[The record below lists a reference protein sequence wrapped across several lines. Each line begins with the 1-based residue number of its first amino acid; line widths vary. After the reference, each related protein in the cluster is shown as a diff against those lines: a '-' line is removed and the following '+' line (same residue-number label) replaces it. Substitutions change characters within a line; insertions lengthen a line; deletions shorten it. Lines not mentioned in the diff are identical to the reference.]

1 MVICILPHIAPTGPS
16 ALRTP
21 SGVRTALRPD
31 FFIIFVVTN
40 TGNMMNR
47 PRRLPISTQDF
58 EKLRNAGDLYVD
70 KTQYIEKL
78 LSLGTVFFLSR
89 PHRFGKSLFLSTL
102 KAYFE
107 GRKELFEGLYIA
119 EREEEIAR
127 WERREAWEE
136 SPVLYFDLN
145 ARDYVNQDALPNRLL
160 KQLKKLEKKYQV
172 VGEGDVPE
180 ERFIY
185 LIETIYETIGKQ
197 VVILVDEY
205 DKPLLET
212 VEDEALNEANRSQ
225 LKAFYEVLKNCDRY
239 IRFAFLTGI
248 TKFSKTTLFSG
259 VNNLID
265 ITLLDDYN
273 AICGFTEDELT
284 AYLSQKIEKLAR
296 AENTT
301 VEETRA
307 TLKKKYDG
315 YCFSRKGGRVYNPF
329 SLLRVLANSEYD
341 YYWFENATPSYLVR
355 YLRRT
360 QIFMPDLEEELLL
373 DAGSLQDFR
382 YNDEDSVIPLLFQSG
397 YLTIKKYLAEEQIF
411 QLGYPNE
418 EVRFGF
424 LQELLPLYVNI
435 RRDDVRATVLKLY
448 RALRSGD
455 IAEAMVQISEILA
468 GIIYGNIPSSEKGR
482 PLREQYYQSVLYAV
496 FRLLG
501 VHAQAEVVC
510 ATGRIDM
517 LVLTRQHVYIFE
529 FKVNTQGTAQDAI
542 DQIKDREY
550 FRAVSAEGRPVHL
563 VGVSFDEK
571 TRNVGEWKEEV
582 LGRS

>member
-1 MVICILPHIAPTGPS
+1 
-16 ALRTP
+16 
-21 SGVRTALRPD
+21 
-31 FFIIFVVTN
+31 
-40 TGNMMNR
+40 MNR
-47 PRRLPISTQDF
+47 SRRLPISTQDF
-58 EKLRNAGDLYVD
+58 EKLRNAENLYVD

-107 GRKELFEGLYIA
+107 GQKELFEGLYIA

-127 WERREAWEE
+127 REKRTPWEE
-136 SPVLYFDLN
+136 SPVLYLELN
-145 ARDYVNQDALPNRLL
+145 AENFSSLDILENCLETHLAAWEALYGSDGVAKTSAGRFRAVV
-160 KQLKKLEKKYQV
+160 QRAYEKM
-172 VGEGDVPE
+172 
-180 ERFIY
+180 
-185 LIETIYETIGKQ
+185 GKQ
-197 VVILVDEY
+197 VVILIDEY

-212 VEDEALNEANRSQ
+212 VTNEALNNAMRAQ

-259 VNNLID
+259 VNNLKD
-265 ITLLDDYN
+265 ITLHNDFD
-273 AICGFTEDELT
+273 AICGFTEEELT
-284 AYLSQKIEKLAR
+284 TYLSQKIAKLAEE
-296 AENTT
+296 ENST

-315 YCFSRKGGRVYNPF
+315 YCFSRKGVRVYNPF
-329 SLLRVLANSEYD
+329 SIMNVLADSTYD
-341 YYWFENATPSYLVR
+341 YYWFENATPSYLVH
-355 YLRRT
+355 YLKRMW
-360 QIFMPDLEEELLL
+360 IFIPDL
-373 DAGSLQDFR
+373 DQDVKVGAQVVQDFR
-382 YNDEDSVIPLLFQSG
+382 YNDHDAIIPLLFQSG
-397 YLTIKKYLAEEQIF
+397 YLTIKNTIARGLIF

-424 LQELLPLYVNI
+424 LHELLPLYSSLTRTNI
-435 RRDDVRATVLKLY
+435 DIVVLELY
-448 RALRSGD
+448 ELFDEGD
-455 IAEAMVQISEILA
+455 LAGAMKHVSVILA
-468 GIIYGNIPSSEKGR
+468 GIIYGNIPNGEEGR

-501 VHAQAEVVC
+501 IHAQAEVVC

-529 FKVNTQGTAQDAI
+529 FKVNTQGSAQDAI

-550 FRAVSAEGRPVHL
+550 FRAVAAEGRPVHL

-571 TRNVGEWKEEV
+571 TRNIGEWCVGAPPVVEE
-582 LGRS
+582 GHGEG

>member
-1 MVICILPHIAPTGPS
+1 MNDPRILPI
-16 ALRTP
+16 
-21 SGVRTALRPD
+21 
-31 FFIIFVVTN
+31 
-40 TGNMMNR
+40 GNQ
-47 PRRLPISTQDF
+47 TF
-58 EKLRNAGDLYVD
+58 EDIRQKEQLYVD
-70 KTQYIEKL
+70 KTSYIYTLAYAGFKH
-78 LSLGTVFFLSR
+78 TFLSR

-102 KAYFE
+102 RTYFE

-119 EREEEIAR
+119 EREDEIAR
-127 WERREAWEE
+127 LQKREPWEA
-136 SPVLYFDLN
+136 SPVLYLELN
-145 ARDYVNQDALPNRLL
+145 AEDYSTPEALENCLDTHLSAWEALYGCDGVTLSGRFRSVV
-160 KQLKKLEKKYQV
+160 QRACEKM
-172 VGEGDVPE
+172 
-180 ERFIY
+180 
-185 LIETIYETIGKQ
+185 GKQ
-197 VVILVDEY
+197 VVILIDEY

-212 VEDEALNEANRSQ
+212 VEDETLNEANRSL

-239 IRFAFLTGI
+239 IRFSFLTGI

-259 VNNLID
+259 VNNLKD
-265 ITLLDDYN
+265 ITLHNDYD
-273 AICGFTEDELT
+273 AICGFTEEELT
-284 AYLSQKIEKLAR
+284 TYLSSEIEKLAE
-296 AENTT
+296 AENST
-301 VEETRA
+301 VEGTRA

-315 YCFSRKGGRVYNPF
+315 YCFSRKGVKVYNPF
-329 SLLRVLANSEYD
+329 SILNVLADSTYD
-341 YYWFENATPSYLVR
+341 YYWFETATPSYLVN

-529 FKVNTQGTAQDAI
+529 FKVNTQGSAQDAI

-571 TRNVGEWKEEV
+571 TRNIGEWKEEV
-582 LGRS
+582 LGRF

>member
-1 MVICILPHIAPTGPS
+1 
-16 ALRTP
+16 
-21 SGVRTALRPD
+21 
-31 FFIIFVVTN
+31 
-40 TGNMMNR
+40 MMNR
-47 PRRLPISTQDF
+47 LRRLPISTQDF
-58 EKLRNAGDLYVD
+58 EQLRRDEDLYVD

-78 LSLGTVFFLSR
+78 FSLGRIFFLSR

-102 KAYFE
+102 RAYFE

-127 WERREAWEE
+127 GQRREPWEA

-145 ARDYVNQDALPNRLL
+145 AKDYLSGKTLQERLSLQLDFLEAQFDIKPKYDAP
-160 KQLKKLEKKYQV
+160 
-172 VGEGDVPE
+172 DD
-180 ERFIY
+180 RFIY
-185 LIETIYETIGKQ
+185 LIRMIYQTTQKQ

-212 VEDEALNEANRSQ
+212 VTNEELNIAIRAQ
-225 LKAFYEVLKNCDRY
+225 LKAFYEVLKQCDRY

-248 TKFSKTTLFSG
+248 TKFSKMTLFSG

-265 ITLLDDYN
+265 ITLLDDYD
-273 AICGFTEDELT
+273 AICGFTEEELT
-284 AYLSQKIEKLAR
+284 AYLSPQIAKLAE

-301 VEETRA
+301 VEATRA
-307 TLKKKYDG
+307 RLKKEYDG

-329 SLLRVLANSEYD
+329 SLLRVLANCEYD
-341 YYWFENATPSYLVR
+341 YYWFENATPSYLVN
-355 YLRRT
+355 YLKRT
-360 QIFMPDLEEELLL
+360 QIFMPDLEDELLL
-373 DAGSLQDFR
+373 DSSSLQDFR
-382 YNDEDSVIPLLFQSG
+382 YNDDDSVIPLLFQSG
-397 YLTIKKYLAEEQIF
+397 YLTIRKYIAEEQIY

-435 RRDDVRATVLKLY
+435 RRDEVRATVLRLY

-455 IAEAMVQISEILA
+455 MAEAMEQISVILA
-468 GIIYGNIPSSEKGR
+468 GIIYGNTPSSEKGR

-501 VHAQAEVVC
+501 IHAQAEVVC

-517 LVLTRQHVYIFE
+517 LVLTREHVYIFE
-529 FKVNTQGTAQDAI
+529 FKVNTQGSAQDAI

-550 FRAVSAEGRPVHL
+550 FRAVRAEGRPVHL

-571 TRNVGEWKEEV
+571 TRNIGEWKEEV
-582 LGRS
+582 LH

>member
-1 MVICILPHIAPTGPS
+1 
-16 ALRTP
+16 
-21 SGVRTALRPD
+21 
-31 FFIIFVVTN
+31 
-40 TGNMMNR
+40 MNSS
-47 PRRLPISTQDF
+47 RRLPISTQDF
-58 EKLRNAGDLYVD
+58 EKLRNAENLYVD

-107 GRKELFEGLYIA
+107 GQKELFEGLYIA

-127 WERREAWEE
+127 REKRTPWEE
-136 SPVLYFDLN
+136 SPVLYLELN
-145 ARDYVNQDALPNRLL
+145 AENFSSLDILENCLETHLAAWEALYGSDGVAKTSAGRFRAVV
-160 KQLKKLEKKYQV
+160 QRAYEKM
-172 VGEGDVPE
+172 
-180 ERFIY
+180 
-185 LIETIYETIGKQ
+185 GKQ
-197 VVILVDEY
+197 VVILIDEY

-212 VEDEALNEANRSQ
+212 VTNEALNNAMRAQ

-259 VNNLID
+259 VNNLKD
-265 ITLLDDYN
+265 ITLHNDFD
-273 AICGFTEDELT
+273 AICGFTEEELT
-284 AYLSQKIEKLAR
+284 TYLSQKIAKLAEE
-296 AENTT
+296 ENST

-315 YCFSRKGGRVYNPF
+315 YCFSRKGVRVYNPF
-329 SLLRVLANSEYD
+329 SIMNVLADSTYD
-341 YYWFENATPSYLVR
+341 YYWFENATPSYLVH
-355 YLRRT
+355 YLKRMW
-360 QIFMPDLEEELLL
+360 IFIPDL
-373 DAGSLQDFR
+373 DQDVKVGAQVVQDFR
-382 YNDEDSVIPLLFQSG
+382 YNDHDAIIPLLFQSG
-397 YLTIKKYLAEEQIF
+397 YLTIKNTIARGLIF

-424 LQELLPLYVNI
+424 LHELLPLYSSLTRTNI
-435 RRDDVRATVLKLY
+435 DIVVLELY
-448 RALRSGD
+448 ELFDEGD
-455 IAEAMVQISEILA
+455 LAGAMKHVSEILA
-468 GIIYGNIPSSEKGR
+468 GIIYGNIPNGEEGR

-501 VHAQAEVVC
+501 IHAQAEVVC

-529 FKVNTQGTAQDAI
+529 FKVNTQGSAQDAI

-550 FRAVSAEGRPVHL
+550 FRAVAAEGRCGGAQPVVEEGRGRTVHL

-571 TRNVGEWKEEV
+571 TRNIGEWKEEV
-582 LGRS
+582 ILTPDGRG

>member
-1 MVICILPHIAPTGPS
+1 MNEPRILPI
-16 ALRTP
+16 
-21 SGVRTALRPD
+21 
-31 FFIIFVVTN
+31 
-40 TGNMMNR
+40 GNQ
-47 PRRLPISTQDF
+47 TF
-58 EKLRNAGDLYVD
+58 EDIRQKEQLYVD
-70 KTQYIEKL
+70 KTSYIYTLAYAGFKH
-78 LSLGTVFFLSR
+78 TFLSR

-102 KAYFE
+102 RAYFE

-119 EREEEIAR
+119 EHEEEIAR
-127 WERREAWEE
+127 LQKREPWEA
-136 SPVLYFDLN
+136 SPVLYLELN
-145 ARDYVNQDALPNRLL
+145 AEDYSTPEALENCLDTHLSAWEALYGCNGVTLSGRFRSVV
-160 KQLKKLEKKYQV
+160 QRAYEKM
-172 VGEGDVPE
+172 
-180 ERFIY
+180 
-185 LIETIYETIGKQ
+185 GKQ
-197 VVILVDEY
+197 VVILIDEY

-212 VEDEALNEANRSQ
+212 VEDEALNEANRSL

-239 IRFAFLTGI
+239 IRFSFLTGI

-259 VNNLID
+259 VNNLKD
-265 ITLLDDYN
+265 ITLHNNYD
-273 AICGFTEDELT
+273 AICGFTEEELT
-284 AYLSQKIEKLAR
+284 TYFSSEIEKLAE
-296 AENTT
+296 AENAT

-307 TLKKKYDG
+307 TLKKEYDG
-315 YCFSRKGGRVYNPF
+315 YCFSRNGVKVYNPF
-329 SLLRVLANSEYD
+329 SLLNVLADSAYD
-341 YYWFENATPSYLVR
+341 YYWFENATPSYLVH

-360 QIFMPDLEEELLL
+360 QIFMPDLEDELLL

-397 YLTIKKYLAEEQIF
+397 YLTIKEYLAEEQIY

-435 RRDDVRATVLKLY
+435 RRDDIRATVLKLY

-455 IAEAMVQISEILA
+455 IAEAMAQISEILA
-468 GIIYGNIPSSEKGR
+468 GIIYGNTPSSEKGR

-501 VHAQAEVVC
+501 IHAQAEVVC

-517 LVLTRQHVYIFE
+517 LVLTREHVYIFE
-529 FKVNTQGTAQDAI
+529 FKVNTQGSAQDAI

-550 FRAVSAEGRPVHL
+550 FRAVRAEGRPVHL

-571 TRNVGEWKEEV
+571 TRNIGEWKEEV
-582 LGRS
+582 LALDGRS